1 MIPRLESC
9 RRGLLG
15 VNPGRFSWLKGLLI
29 GLVCCILY
37 CIFLIFWDTWIEESC
52 TDSVSSSLPADHA
65 CTFTSCNDILPHS
78 PNSLQR
84 QVNIRSPSPKTLNGN
99 TAPEVL
105 CVRSA
110 QRQPVPQPCNAA
122 QVPTTRREGIQSI
135 DISILGALHVE
146 IGEGRETVRPDIRE
160 HFGRDATASIADS
173 DRDALRRRAGTS
185 DGFVRVGRANYRVD
199 VEANVGIIIVLRR
212 ARRVRSG
219 FIGEVTEVVPR
230 DVWRRGD
237 GHFDGLAVGAVFD
250 DCPERIFQQLGDD
263 VFHVYGDI
271 GKRRIGLSTD
281 NHLRARAVLQLAYLP
296 DEILA
301 VLDDARRRHGTINNP
316 DVIRR
321 NRILG
326 HPPRTI
332 LTACPAFMVT
342 RRLRGKIQ
350 RQVLFRY
357 QPRAYPRAQMR
368 IQEPRHLNRINI
380 PSALQEPAR
389 EDRDGIRV
397 GLHQIRQHICEL
409 PLFFQGCD
417 LPLLVGEQGGQ
428 GMEVVAVDLGDVRV
442 GDDNEGEVPQGLDSR
457 RESSREEGQREVGG
471 AEEGLV

>member
-1 MIPRLESC
+1 MIS
-9 RRGLLG
+9 
-15 VNPGRFSWLKGLLI
+15 
-29 GLVCCILY
+29 
-37 CIFLIFWDTWIEESC
+37 
-52 TDSVSSSLPADHA
+52 
-65 CTFTSCNDILPHS
+65 PHS

-84 QVNIRSPSPKTLNGN
+84 QVNIRPPSPKTLNGN
-99 TAPEVL
+99 TASKVL
-105 CVRSA
+105 RVRSA
-110 QRQPVPQPCNAA
+110 QRQPVSQPCNAA
-122 QVPTTRREGIQSI
+122 QLPTTRREGIQSI

-146 IGEGRETVRPDIRE
+146 IRERRETVRPDIRE
-160 HFGRDATASIADS
+160 HFGRDATTSIADS

-185 DGFVRVGRANYRVD
+185 DGFVRVGRADYRVD
-199 VEANVGIIIVLRR
+199 VEAHVGIIVLRC

-219 FIGEVTEVVPR
+219 FIGEFPEVVPR
-230 DVWRRGD
+230 DVWRGGD
-237 GHFDGLAVGAVFD
+237 GHFDGLAVGAVFNN
-250 DCPERIFQQLGDD
+250 CPERIFQQLGDD
-263 VFHVYGDI
+263 VFHVHGHI

-281 NHLRARAVLQLAYLP
+281 NHLRARTVLQLAYLP

-301 VLDDARRRHGTINNP
+301 VLDNPRRLHGTINNP

-326 HPPRTI
+326 HLPRTI
-332 LTACPAFMVT
+332 LTAFAAVFVS

-350 RQVLFRY
+350 RQMLLRY
-357 QPRAYPRAQMR
+357 QPRADPRAQMR

-380 PSALQEPAR
+380 PSALQKPAR
-389 EDRDGIRV
+389 ENRDGIRV
-397 GLHQIRQHICEL
+397 GMHQIRQHICEL

-442 GDDNEGEVPQGLDSR
+442 GDDNEREVPEGLDSR
-457 RESSREEGQREVGG
+457 CESSREEGQREVCG